1 MKGYIANPAG
11 VGALSFLQKTPQPIL
26 QNPTRGFCFFVK
38 KAVKRNSDYI
48 IISKYEFLT
57 ELHYTDSEY
66 SQLTSS
72 L

>member
-1 MKGYIANPAG
+1 
-11 VGALSFLQKTPQPIL
+11 
-26 QNPTRGFCFFVK
+26 
-38 KAVKRNSDYI
+38 VKRNSDYT

-66 SQLTSS
+66 SQLASS